1 MAEDST
7 VKPRSVEL
15 KNDKERE
22 IKYYQTYLDS
32 LAQGKS
38 VSSEIFTNKG
48 EARAS
53 ILMATLLA
61 NTTKTLKLYCRGLSP
76 GILCGKKEGDGKG
89 FEGAYWEEF
98 KIFFEEQKKYNSVKV
113 EILIQ
118 DTTWLYH
125 KPFQVIK
132 DAIKSSNI
140 QVKKI
145 DTHSK
150 QRIDNLLGNANGE
163 NYNFAIF
170 DSIAFR
176 LEYNPDNYQAMGSF
190 HNPSWCKLLTY
201 LFDEAFQKA
210 DPIKTDDT
218 SLFYIQKSDGK
229 KLYVDSQGF
238 FNIEKGK
245 EKKEFYILQD
255 GDKKTPIQID
265 QDGNLSV
272 LIDGNEQSVP
282 ACQGE
287 DGKLYVKGYSSN
299 IEIIVTDNK
308 IEFYVLQDGG
318 KKIPVQIQ
326 RDEGGNISIFVLI
339 DGNEQCVPAYQ
350 GDDGNLYVGYDEE
363 KKKVTISSDGS
374 LSLLSV

>member
-1 MAEDST
+1 MAEDS
-7 VKPRSVEL
+7 VIKPRSVEL
-15 KNDKERE
+15 INDKERE

-38 VSSEIFTNKG
+38 VSSEIFTNRG

-76 GILCGKKEGDGKG
+76 GILCGKVERDGEG
-89 FEGAYWEEF
+89 FEGSYWKEF
-98 KIFFEEQKKYNSVKV
+98 KYFFEEQKKYNSIKV

-118 DTTWLYH
+118 DTTWLYN

-132 DAIKSSNI
+132 DAIKSANI

-145 DTHSK
+145 DTDSK
-150 QRIDNLLGNANGE
+150 QRIGNLLGNANGE

-210 DPIKTDDT
+210 DPIKTDDST
-218 SLFYIQKSDGK
+218 LFYIQKSDGK
-229 KLYVDSQGF
+229 KLYVDCQGF
-238 FNIEKGK
+238 
-245 EKKEFYILQD
+245 
-255 GDKKTPIQID
+255 
-265 QDGNLSV
+265 
-272 LIDGNEQSVP
+272 
-282 ACQGE
+282 
-287 DGKLYVKGYSSN
+287 SN
-299 IEIIVTDNK
+299 IIKDEERNV
-308 IEFYVLQDGG
+308 FQVLQDGG
-318 KKIPVQIQ
+318 KKTPVQIKQ
-326 RDEGGNISIFVLI
+326 DGYLFVLI
-339 DGNEQCVPAYQ
+339 NGNELPAYQ
-350 GDDGNLYVGYDEE
+350 GNDGKLYVGYDEE
-363 KKKVTISSDGS
+363 KKEVTTSSDGN